1 LIRSHSSSVSSGL
14 AMIMSSI
21 TSFYRCLPDVISAK
35 LLLNY

>member
-21 TSFYRCLPDVISAK
+21 TSCYRCLPDVMSAK
-35 LLLNY
+35 LPLNY